1 MEAIT
6 TAMDTS
12 SFDIIES
19 EAGFLVGDDYGGNA
33 VEVLRSE
40 SGLQCQCFI
49 AQVSHGDCEHLRDVR
64 DYLASIPISEDR
76 PMLSQADSDYYLFK
90 LGELDNTMAANSE
103 SAITQIDRIKLW
115 LEMEN
120 AKIQRKKDYYILA
133 LDNWMHL
140 MELSTKVLAAGTLKI
155 RAQPPELLIKDEDA
169 VLEDGRFTRT
179 IPEKQAIDK
188 AALRKHVLD
197 TGEELEG
204 IQVILKQHKF
214 SYKLN
219 PGGSS

>member
-6 TAMDTS
+6 TTMGITS
-12 SFDIIES
+12 LGIIES
-19 EAGFLVGDDYGGNA
+19 EAGFLVGGDYGGNA
-33 VEVLRSE
+33 VEVIRLE

-49 AQVSHGDCEHLRDVR
+49 AQVSHDDCEHIRAVR
-64 DYLASIPISEDR
+64 DYLASIPMSEDR
-76 PMLSQADSDYYLFK
+76 PTLSQADADYYLSK

-103 SAITQIDRIKLW
+103 SANTQIDRIKLW

-140 MELSTKVLAAGTLKI
+140 MELPTKVLSAGTLKV

-169 VLEDGRFTRT
+169 VLKDGRFTRT

-214 SYKLN
+214 TYKLN

>member
-1 MEAIT
+1 MT
-6 TAMDTS
+6 QTVSTS
-12 SFDIIES
+12 EIIES
-19 EAGFLVGDDYGGNA
+19 ESGFLIGGDSAGNA

-49 AQVSHGDCEHLRDVR
+49 AQVSHDDCEHIRAVK
-64 DYLASIPISEDR
+64 DYLASIPMSEDR
-76 PMLSQADSDYYLFK
+76 PMLSQADTDYYLSK
-90 LGELDNTMAANSE
+90 LGALDNTITGNIE
-103 SAITQIDRIKLW
+103 SANTQIERIKLW

-120 AKIQRKKDYYILA
+120 VKIQRKKDYYILA

-140 MELSTKVLAAGTLKI
+140 MDLSTKVLVAGTLKV
-155 RAQPPELLIKDEDA
+155 RAQQPEIIVNDEAA
-169 VLEDGRFTRT
+169 VLTDGRFTRT

-214 SYKLN
+214 TYKLN

>member
-6 TAMDTS
+6 NTVDITS
-12 SFDIIES
+12 LEIIES
-19 EAGFLVGDDYGGNA
+19 EIGFLVSGDYGGNA
-33 VEVLRSE
+33 VEVLRIE
-40 SGLQCQCFI
+40 SGLQCGCFI
-49 AQVSHGDCEHLRDVR
+49 AQVSHDDCEHIKAVR
-64 DYLASIPISEDR
+64 DYLALTQMSADR
-76 PMLSQADSDYYLFK
+76 PLIQADADHYLSNVAA
-90 LGELDNTMAANSE
+90 LDSTIAANTE
-103 SAITQIDRIKLW
+103 SANTQIERIKLW

-140 MELSTKVLAAGTLKI
+140 MELSTKVLAAGTLKV
-155 RAQPPELLIKDEDA
+155 RAQQPEIVVNDEDA
-169 VLEDGRFTRT
+169 VLKDGRFTRT

-197 TGEELEG
+197 TGEVLEG
-204 IQVILKQHKF
+204 IEVLLKQHKL

-219 PGGSS
+219 PGGF

>member
-1 MEAIT
+1 
-6 TAMDTS
+6 
-12 SFDIIES
+12 
-19 EAGFLVGDDYGGNA
+19 
-33 VEVLRSE
+33 
-40 SGLQCQCFI
+40 
-49 AQVSHGDCEHLRDVR
+49 
-64 DYLASIPISEDR
+64 
-76 PMLSQADSDYYLFK
+76 MLSQADADYYLSK
-90 LGELDNTMAANSE
+90 LGELDNTMAANNE
-103 SAITQIDRIKLW
+103 SANTQIKRIKLW

-120 AKIQRKKDYYILA
+120 MKIQDKKDYYILA
-133 LDNWMHL
+133 MDNWMHL
-140 MELSTKVLAAGTLKI
+140 MELSTKVLVAGTLKV
-155 RAQPPELLIKDEDA
+155 RAQQPEIVVNDEDA
-169 VLEDGRFTRT
+169 VLKDGRFTRT